1 MVKIVV
7 NKGRKVWD
15 RENHRE
21 AKEGDVVEVK
31 EIEARVLRHRGY
43 ASEAPPEAPTPP
55 APPPAPPPATPA
67 PRPAAVMT
75 TRSMSSDADEAEQNT
90 ARGRYRRRDLQPEN

>member
-15 RENHRE
+15 KENHRE

-43 ASEAPPEAPTPP
+43 ASEAPPEAPPPP
-55 APPPAPPPATPA
+55 APPPAPPPPTPA

-75 TRSMSSDADEAEQNT
+75 TRSMSDADEAEQNT

>member
-55 APPPAPPPATPA
+55 APPPAPSPPTPA

-75 TRSMSSDADEAEQNT
+75 TRSMSDVDEAEQNT

>member
-55 APPPAPPPATPA
+55 APPPAPPPPTPA
-67 PRPAAVMT
+67 PRHAAVMT
-75 TRSMSSDADEAEQNT
+75 TRSMSDADETEQNT